1 MPFIRKYKQNDF
13 IVGLWKLSD
22 DDIIPSSDQYII
34 RITREAESM
43 FSSVE
48 RRREYVAE
56 RCLLREIFNGEEIE
70 MEHNS
75 DGKPLI
81 ANGYNISVSHTIG
94 YVAIIVSD
102 RHEVG
107 IDIEH
112 VCDRVEKIACR
123 FMRDDEHANNIMS
136 LLIHWCAKETIYKLF
151 SSDHLVAK
159 EIKVES
165 DTFSNV
171 TNLRSGDVVEL
182 IVETSPEYVLTY
194 SIYNKKHFIS

>member
-112 VCDRVEKIACR
+112 VCDRVEKIASR

-165 DTFSNV
+165 ETFSNV

>member
-48 RRREYVAE
+48 RRREYVAG

-112 VCDRVEKIACR
+112 VCDRVEKIASR

-165 DTFSNV
+165 ETFSNV

>member
-1 MPFIRKYKQNDF
+1 M
-13 IVGLWKLSD
+13 
-22 DDIIPSSDQYII
+22 
-34 RITREAESM
+34 
-43 FSSVE
+43 
-48 RRREYVAE
+48 
-56 RCLLREIFNGEEIE
+56 
-70 MEHNS
+70 
-75 DGKPLI
+75 
-81 ANGYNISVSHTIG
+81 
-94 YVAIIVSD
+94 AIIVSD

-112 VCDRVEKIACR
+112 VCDRVEKIASR